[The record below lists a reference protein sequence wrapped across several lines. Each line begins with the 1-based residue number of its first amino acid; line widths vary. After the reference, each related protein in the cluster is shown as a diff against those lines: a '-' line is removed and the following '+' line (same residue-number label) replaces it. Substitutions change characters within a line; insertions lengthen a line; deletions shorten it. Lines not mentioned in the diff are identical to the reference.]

1 MTIDNLG
8 INQLLQAHND
18 YRSDAGVG
26 LSPLTWSQTLANSAQ
41 NWSNHLANVG
51 RLEHSDSEFGENI
64 WMGTSGFYSFP
75 EMVDSW
81 GEEKEYFIPGSLFPD
96 VSTTGDWSDVGHY
109 TQIVWEDTTELGCG
123 LSTGGGN
130 DYLTC
135 QYDPAGNIF
144 GQRVYDPNVDP
155 PPDVDPPPPVEPN
168 NTIAQATDTS
178 LSGSETY
185 NISAEIDP
193 QNDVD
198 LFAVQLDAGDQL
210 TADIDAQ
217 SIGSSLDPILTVFDS
232 EGTLVAQNDDS
243 DGLDS
248 FIDFTANSAGNY
260 YVGVSSYGNSDYN
273 PSVEGSSSGFS
284 SGSYDLSLS
293 ICCDGSPDP
302 AQSLDRLTPVDVQVA
317 MLPSGSPQTFSD
329 SVGDT
334 DIVDTYAFSVRDFGP
349 DSIYLPNISLTG
361 LSNDADI
368 RLIEDYNSNGI
379 VDVDLDEVLGSS
391 TNGGSLDESIV
402 IGLDGGDY
410 FLQVYQYSGDTNYQ
424 LTFA

>member
-1 MTIDNLG
+1 MTIDQQVLNL
-8 INQLLQAHND
+8 INQERSNAGLNPLLLQ
-18 YRSDAGVG
+18 
-26 LSPLTWSQTLANSAQ
+26 SQLDSAANNHSEDMAVKDFFSHTSSNGT
-41 NWSNHLANVG
+41 NWSDRISAVYQGSRLAENISAGLATPADVVQQWMNS
-51 RLEHSDSEFGENI
+51 RPHRANILDPNLEHIGIGYYHLPNDTGSVNYNHYWTLTFGA
-64 WMGTSGFYSFP
+64 
-75 EMVDSW
+75 
-81 GEEKEYFIPGSLFPD
+81 
-96 VSTTGDWSDVGHY
+96 
-109 TQIVWEDTTELGCG
+109 
-123 LSTGGGN
+123 GG
-130 DYLTC
+130 
-135 QYDPAGNIF
+135 I
-144 GQRVYDPNVDP
+144 
-155 PPDVDPPPPVEPN
+155 PPVPVPN
-168 NTIAQATDTS
+168 DDTNDTIAQATDTG
-178 LSGSETY
+178 LSGSGTY

-198 LFAVQLDAGDQL
+198 LFAVQLDAGDRL

-232 EGTLVAQNDDS
+232 GGTLVAQNDDS

-260 YVGVSSYGNSDYN
+260 YVGVSSYANSDYN
-273 PSVEGSSSGFS
+273 PSVEDSGSGFS

-293 ICCDGSPDP
+293 ICCDGSPDQ
-302 AQSLDRLTPVDVQVA
+302 AQSLDRLTPVDVQVG
-317 MLPSGSPQTFSD
+317 MLRGPNPQTFSD

-349 DSIYLPNISLTG
+349 DSIYLANISLTG

-379 VDVDLDEVLGSS
+379 VDSGEVLGSS
-391 TNGGSLDESIV
+391 INGGSLDESIV
-402 IGLDGGDY
+402 MGLDGGDY